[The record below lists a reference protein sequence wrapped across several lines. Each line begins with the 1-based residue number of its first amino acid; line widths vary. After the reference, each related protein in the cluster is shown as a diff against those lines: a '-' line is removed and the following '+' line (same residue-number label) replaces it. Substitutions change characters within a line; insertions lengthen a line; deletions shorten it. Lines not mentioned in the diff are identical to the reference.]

1 MEPDGISKLIEHR
14 WIIAIIAGISILFL
28 AIIYIILPLLD
39 GIVLGVVFAYVGRPI
54 NNKLS
59 KYTRLAPFIATACVI
74 VPIVFIVGIGT
85 IEIVNQLIWMIKHH
99 SEILTSFTGTIEE
112 LDIPEFVYADIS
124 RTIEN
129 ITSSILG
136 IIGQLPAFEY
146 AQRIAVFTINFI
158 ISIFVCFFL
167 LLEGDRLVILLKNLL
182 PQTQINTT
190 IIDAFI
196 EHLDRILAGIFIGNL
211 YVAIVV
217 SIISIFV
224 FYFFEVPHTLAMAS
238 LVFLASLIPI
248 FAGWMILVPI
258 SISRYFDPQ
267 TSIWIPGYGHLSGL
281 WDAIAFYVLASI
293 IIYGPAELVLRP
305 YIIGVKS
312 YTHPLLMMLMFIG
325 GAFVAG
331 IAGFFLAPMLMG
343 VLIAAYR
350 TYDDLIHER
359 IEVPN
364 LLDTQQ

>member
-28 AIIYIILPLLD
+28 AIIYIVLPLLD

-99 SEILTSFTGTIEE
+99 SEILTSFTETIEE

-129 ITSSILG
+129 ITSSIVG

-258 SISRYFDPQ
+258 SIDRYF
-267 TSIWIPGYGHLSGL
+267 TYGIEN
-281 WDAIAFYVLASI
+281 AITFYVLASI

-364 LLDTQQ
+364 LLDKQQ